1 MQIPQGKRWIDAQAA
16 PDDIQAVIDSY
27 GFSPPMAKTLASRG
41 LVSREDIARFLQP
54 RISDLVDPFAIP
66 GLKDACDIILDHI
79 ENGSV
84 ILVYGDYDVDGVTAT
99 ALMVQVLSELG
110 AQTVPFIPHP
120 IEDGAG
126 FELDPLM
133 RCIRVHHPQLVV
145 TVDCGTSSVQAVDAA
160 SRLGIDVV
168 ITDHHEP
175 SDAGIAHHACALV
188 NPKLGPV
195 HGVQSGAPKAVR
207 MLAGVGVAFKL
218 CHGLVRSARARG
230 VEEASHIDLTRYL
243 DMVAMGTVADIVPL
257 LDENRILVYHGL
269 RLMNHTRSVG
279 IKTLLKTADVAG
291 EVDTYHIGFII
302 GPRINAA
309 GRLGHADSALELLLT
324 EDPKRAMDLAA
335 KLSHDSLDRQQIED
349 RIVREA
355 CEDLDARFDPE
366 RDFGLVVAHENW
378 HAGVI
383 GIVASRLASRYNRPV
398 VVIDKNPDG
407 IGRASCRSIP
417 GFDLLRHLTPCADIL
432 RRFGGHAMAAGLQ
445 IDLDRIPEFAT
456 RFNAVCA
463 GTLRGADIQRQLT
476 VDAWLEPKNINDHL
490 YADQARLRPFGHSN
504 PVPVWGL
511 RNVVPVYPPRVSGG
525 KHLKCFF
532 NIHGIQREAI
542 GFGMGDRRV
551 PSGPLDIAFN
561 LILNR
566 YNGQTYLQLHLQDF
580 RAAQPEVPSP
590 PPPDPGP
597 EE

>member
-1 MQIPQGKRWIDAQAA
+1 MLTPQDKQWIDTQAD
-16 PDDIQAVIDSY
+16 PDAVQAVIDSY
-27 GFSPPMAKTLASRG
+27 GFSPPMAKTLAARG
-41 LVSREDIARFLQP
+41 LVDREQIDRFLQP
-54 RISDLVDPFAIP
+54 RLADLVDPFAIP
-66 GLKDACDIILDHI
+66 GIKDACDIILDHI

-110 AQTVPFIPHP
+110 AQTVPFIPHA
-120 IEDGAG
+120 IEDGVG
-126 FELDPLM
+126 FELEPFM
-133 RCIRVHHPQLVV
+133 RCVRAWHPQLVV
-145 TVDCGTSSVQAVDAA
+145 TVDCGTSSLEAVDAA
-160 SRLGIDVV
+160 YRLGIDVV
-168 ITDHHEP
+168 VTDHHEP
-175 SDAGIAHHACALV
+175 SDSGIAHRACALV
-188 NPKLGPV
+188 NPKLGPP
-195 HGVQSGAPKAVR
+195 HGVKTGAPPAVR
-207 MLAGVGVAFKL
+207 MLAGVGVAFKV

-230 VEEASHIDLTRYL
+230 IETAADIDLTRYL

-269 RLMNHTRSVG
+269 RLMNRTRSVG
-279 IKTLLKTADVAG
+279 IRALFKAADITG

-324 EDPKRAMDLAA
+324 EDPNRAMDLAA
-335 KLSHDSLDRQQIED
+335 KLSHDSIDRQQIED

-355 CEDLDARFDPE
+355 CEELDARFDPD
-366 RDFGLVVAHENW
+366 RDFGLVIARENW

-383 GIVASRLASRYNRPV
+383 GIVASRLAARYNRPV
-398 VVIDKNPDG
+398 VVIDKKSDG
-407 IGRASCRSIP
+407 IGRGSCRSIP
-417 GFDLLRHLTPCADIL
+417 NFDLLRHLTPCADIL

-445 IDLDRIPEFAT
+445 VDIPRIDEFAA
-456 RFNAVCA
+456 RFNSVCA
-463 GTLRGADIQRQLT
+463 GTLRGSDMRRQIT
-476 VDAWLEPKNINDHL
+476 IDAWLDPKNINEHL

-504 PVPVWGL
+504 PLPIWAL
-511 RNVVPVYPPRVSGG
+511 RNVTPLYPPRVSGG

-542 GFGMGDRRV
+542 GFGMGDRHV

-566 YNGQTYLQLHLQDF
+566 FNGQTYLQLHLHLITLLSIF
-580 RAAQPEVPSP
+580 LTNIKISKI
-590 PPPDPGP
+590 
-597 EE
+597 